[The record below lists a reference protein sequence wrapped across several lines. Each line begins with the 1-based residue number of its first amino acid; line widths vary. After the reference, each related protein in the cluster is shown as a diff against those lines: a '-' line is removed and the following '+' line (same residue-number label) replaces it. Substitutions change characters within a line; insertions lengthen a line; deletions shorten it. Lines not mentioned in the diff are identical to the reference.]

1 MSDRFLAALLMSG
14 LTATLFSSAYAN
26 GNAEAGKN
34 TFEQN
39 KCNRCHVEMFGGDGT
54 AIFTRAE
61 RKIKAHASLATQIT
75 RCSTNLGLMLFED
88 DEEGLVAY
96 LNKEYYKFK

>member
-14 LTATLFSSAYAN
+14 LTATLLSSAYAN
-26 GNAEAGKN
+26 GNAEAGKV
-34 TFEQN
+34 TFEQHN
-39 KCNRCHVEMFGGDGT
+39 CNRCHVEMFGGDGSK
-54 AIFTRAE
+54 IFTRAD
-61 RKIKAHASLATQIT
+61 RKIKSRASLTTQIT

-96 LNKEYYKFK
+96 LNNEYYKFK